1 MKKVLIM
8 TNGLYSGGAEK
19 VLQTLLNNLDF
30 SKFDVTLYSM
40 HQRELDPEFFTT
52 KDKYRY
58 KSLFKKHNSKIACF
72 LQKIKGKMFKCLPPS
87 VFGFLFL
94 REKFDV
100 EIAFLEGEAT
110 KVISG
115 SPNKKSKKIAW
126 VHTDLI
132 KNNWTDY
139 LYSCTE
145 KEAEAYSKYD
155 KIVCVSESVKKAFI
169 EKYGIS
175 DTVIVRY
182 NPIDSTEVLEKAKE
196 KADVSAEHRP
206 LLVTTGRLEA
216 PKGYER
222 LLQCAGKLHKEGL
235 EFTLWILGDGTL
247 RETLETYISE
257 NDLSGNVKLLGFQDN
272 PYKFVARSDAF
283 ICSSYIEG
291 FSTAAAESIILGKP
305 VYTLDC
311 PGMKELFG
319 NEKCGEIVPNTDE
332 DLYNLFK
339 RAVTEQNLLCEY
351 TASARNRSAFFD
363 IRKRIE
369 DIENLI

>member
-1 MKKVLIM
+1 M

-40 HQRELDPEFFTT
+40 HQRELDPEIFTT
-52 KDKYRY
+52 KNRY
-58 KSLFKKHNSKIACF
+58 KYKYIFKEYKEGRKIASLF
-72 LQKIKGKMFKCLPPS
+72 QKIKGKLFNCLPPS
-87 VFGFLFL
+87 VFSFLFL

-115 SPNKKSKKIAW
+115 SGNRKSKKIAW

-139 LYSCTE
+139 LYSGSE
-145 KEAEAYSKYD
+145 KEAAAYRKYD
-155 KIVCVSESVKKAFI
+155 KIVCVSESVKEAFI

-175 DTVIVRY
+175 DTVTVRY
-182 NPIDSTEVLEKAKE
+182 NPIDSLEVTEKAKE
-196 KADVSAEHRP
+196 KIDISPEFRP
-206 LLVTTGRLEA
+206 LLITTGRLEA

-222 LLQCAGKLHKEGL
+222 LLKCADRLRKEGHR
-235 EFTLWILGDGTL
+235 FSLWILGDGSL
-247 RETLETYISE
+247 RETLEKYISE
-257 NDLSGNVKLLGFQDN
+257 NELSDTVRLLGFQDN
-272 PYKFVARSDAF
+272 PYKYTAEADSF

-305 VYTLDC
+305 VYTVDC

-319 NEKCGEIVPNTDE
+319 DEKCGEIVPNTDE

-339 RAVTEQNLLCEY
+339 RAVTEQDSLQEY
-351 TASARNRSAFFD
+351 TAGAKNRSAFFD
-363 IRKRIE
+363 INKRII